1 MPPVRSEDVA
11 DDRDELEP
19 GERVLLIVEDD
30 PHYGKV
36 LLTLA
41 RDCGFKA
48 VVARSGTEGIRL
60 ARKYR
65 PTAISLD
72 VFLPDMLGWTVLNQL
87 KQDIET
93 RHIPV
98 QILTVEE
105 ERQYRLERGAFAFM
119 NKPVTTDGL
128 AVALER
134 IKEFAAPR
142 VRELLVVE
150 DDPAEQMSI
159 AELIGFDD
167 VSITAVGSGA
177 EALRALRAK
186 SLIAWCSICVCRTSR
201 GSTC

>member
-1 MPPVRSEDVA
+1 MIALPPVRSEDVA
-11 DDRDELEP
+11 DDREELEP
-19 GERVLLIVEDD
+19 GDRVLLIVEDD

-41 RDCGFKA
+41 RDLRLQGGR
-48 VVARSGTEGIRL
+48 RSKRRRRYPSCAQVSPDSDL
-60 ARKYR
+60 ARR
-65 PTAISLD
+65 VPAGHAWLD
-72 VFLPDMLGWTVLNQL
+72 GSEPAQAGHGDPAY
-87 KQDIET
+87 
-93 RHIPV
+93 PV

-105 ERQYRLERGAFAFM
+105 ERQYSLERGAFAFM

-159 AELIGFDD
+159 AE
-167 VSITAVGSGA
+167 
-177 EALRALRAK
+177 
-186 SLIAWCSICVCRTSR
+186 
-201 GSTC
+201 